1 MANFTS
7 IEEVIERLS
16 NRGYLLDRSLATTVY
31 LSLALDKPVF
41 LEGEPGVGKT
51 ELAKVLAQA
60 LGAQLVR
67 LQCYEGLDANTALYE
82 WNYPRQMLH
91 IRLEE
96 ARGVEREHIGE
107 SLFSEEF
114 LLERPLLQALRVTP
128 PQRVVLLID
137 EIDRSD
143 EEFEAFLLEV
153 LSDFQITVP
162 ELGTL
167 KASQPP
173 VVVLTSN
180 RTREIHDALK
190 RRCLYHWIDYPD
202 IDKEI
207 GIVLAR
213 VPGIDKALAMQVCH
227 FMQWLREQELYK
239 LPGVAETVD
248 WARALLSLG
257 IAELDRETTE
267 ATLGCLL
274 KYKGD
279 LESLQE
285 LDFSTAVHQARD
297 SGNARA
303 LEA

>member
-1 MANFTS
+1 M
-7 IEEVIERLS
+7 
-16 NRGYLLDRSLATTVY
+16 
-31 LSLALDKPVF
+31 
-41 LEGEPGVGKT
+41 
-51 ELAKVLAQA
+51 
-60 LGAQLVR
+60 
-67 LQCYEGLDANTALYE
+67 
-82 WNYPRQMLH
+82 
-91 IRLEE
+91 
-96 ARGVEREHIGE
+96 
-107 SLFSEEF
+107 
-114 LLERPLLQALRVTP
+114 
-128 PQRVVLLID
+128 LLID
-137 EIDRSD
+137 EVDRSD

-153 LSDFQITVP
+153 LSDFQITIP

-202 IDKEI
+202 INKEI

-239 LPGVAETVD
+239 HPGVAETVD
-248 WARALLSLG
+248 WARALLALG

-279 LESLQE
+279 LESLE
-285 LDFSTAVHQARD
+285 EMDLPTAVRQARD
-297 SGNARA
+297 SSNARA
-303 LEA
+303 LAG